1 MLLGYFRNT
10 KSQRNFISTLA
21 VYASHEAR
29 RRMAVFSVQLAVYHT
44 RPASRGTRRATAV
57 TPQPTRISLECPAPY
72 GRGVG
77 CRGSPPAASH
87 EARCRMAAFPV
98 QLAVYHTRPASR
110 GTCRAT
116 AVTPQPTRISLE
128 CPTPYGRGVGC
139 RGSPPAASHEA
150 RRRMA
155 VFPVQLA
162 VYHARPAS
170 RGTRRATAVKP
181 RPTVM
186 SPYAPARL
194 RRAVRGAGALPLPRR
209 RAWSGRIGRRFE
221 GWGR

>member
-29 RRMAVFSVQLAVYHT
+29 
-44 RPASRGTRRATAV
+44 
-57 TPQPTRISLECPAPY
+57 C
-72 GRGVG
+72 
-77 CRGSPPAASH
+77 
-87 EARCRMAAFPV
+87 
-98 QLAVYHTRPASR
+98 
-110 GTCRAT
+110 
-116 AVTPQPTRISLE
+116 
-128 CPTPYGRGVGC
+128 
-139 RGSPPAASHEA
+139 
-150 RRRMA
+150 RMA

-162 VYHARPAS
+162 VYHTRPAS

-194 RRAVRGAGALPLPRR
+194 RRAVRGK
-209 RAWSGRIGRRFE
+209 GRRE
-221 GWGR
+221 EARAQWAQPPQAVSDRQPSTETRIWHGSAKDDD

>member
-29 RRMAVFSVQLAVYHT
+29 RRMAAFPVQLAVYHA
-44 RPASRGTRRATAV
+44 RPASRGTRHATAV
-57 TPQPTRISLECPAPY
+57 TPHPSRMSLECPAPY

-98 QLAVYHTRPASR
+98 QLAVYHTK
-110 GTCRAT
+110 
-116 AVTPQPTRISLE
+116 
-128 CPTPYGRGVGC
+128 
-139 RGSPPAASHEA
+139 
-150 RRRMA
+150 
-155 VFPVQLA
+155 
-162 VYHARPAS
+162 PAS

-181 RPTVM
+181 RPTCFL
-186 SPYAPARL
+186 SSAPRPMGAVWGAGGHPLL
-194 RRAVRGAGALPLPRR
+194 RAMRPVAEWRPFLFNWRFTTPDPRAVAPVVPRR
-209 RAWSGRIGRRFE
+209 
-221 GWGR
+221 

>member
-1 MLLGYFRNT
+1 MRAMRPSAEWRSFLSNWHGATPDRRAARPVAERRYLRSQSAFPRVPRALRARLGCRG
-10 KSQRNFISTLA
+10 SPPA
-21 VYASHEAR
+21 ASHEAR
-29 RRMAVFSVQLAVYHT
+29 CRMAVFSVQLAVYHA

-57 TPQPTRISLECPAPY
+57 KPRPTCFLSSAHAPY

-87 EARCRMAAFPV
+87 EARC
-98 QLAVYHTRPASR
+98 
-110 GTCRAT
+110 
-116 AVTPQPTRISLE
+116 
-128 CPTPYGRGVGC
+128 
-139 RGSPPAASHEA
+139 
-150 RRRMA
+150 RMA

-194 RRAVRGAGALPLPRR
+194 RRAVRGK
-209 RAWSGRIGRRFE
+209 GRRE
-221 GWGR
+221 EARAQWAQPPQAVSDRQPSTETRIWHGSAKDDD

>member
-1 MLLGYFRNT
+1 MFRQRLSGFAAPKSELLFLYNWHCTYSTNGAGMIRCCLDIFAT
-10 KSQRNFISTLA
+10 QKASVISYPRWPFMRAMRPVAEWRSFCSTGGLP
-21 VYASHEAR
+21 H
-29 RRMAVFSVQLAVYHT
+29 QT
-44 RPASRGTRRATAV
+44 REPWHLSCHGGKTPANLL
-57 TPQPTRISLECPAPY
+57 SLERPAPY

-87 EARCRMAAFPV
+87 EARCRMAA
-98 QLAVYHTRPASR
+98 
-110 GTCRAT
+110 
-116 AVTPQPTRISLE
+116 
-128 CPTPYGRGVGC
+128 
-139 RGSPPAASHEA
+139 
-150 RRRMA
+150 
-155 VFPVQLA
+155 FPVQLA

-221 GWGR
+221 GWGQ

>member
-29 RRMAVFSVQLAVYHT
+29 RRMAVFSVQLAVYHPS
-44 RPASRGTRRATAV
+44 PASRGTRRATAV

-116 AVTPQPTRISLE
+116 AVCARLLQRTRPNPRAARPVAERRYLRSQLACLPSTPA
-128 CPTPYGRGVGC
+128 PYGRGVGC
-139 RGSPPAASHEA
+139 RGSPPA
-150 RRRMA
+150 
-155 VFPVQLA
+155 
-162 VYHARPAS
+162 
-170 RGTRRATAVKP
+170 
-181 RPTVM
+181 
-186 SPYAPARL
+186 
-194 RRAVRGAGALPLPRR
+194 
-209 RAWSGRIGRRFE
+209 
-221 GWGR
+221 

>member
-21 VYASHEAR
+21 FYASHEAR

-44 RPASRGTRRATAV
+44 RPASRGT
-57 TPQPTRISLECPAPY
+57 
-72 GRGVG
+72 
-77 CRGSPPAASH
+77 
-87 EARCRMAAFPV
+87 
-98 QLAVYHTRPASR
+98 
-110 GTCRAT
+110 CRAT
-116 AVTPQPTRISLE
+116 AVTPHPSRMSLE

-155 VFPVQLA
+155 VFSVQLA

-194 RRAVRGAGALPLPRR
+194 RRAVRGK
-209 RAWSGRIGRRFE
+209 GRRE
-221 GWGR
+221 EARAPWAQPPTAVSDRQPSTETRIWHGSAKDDD